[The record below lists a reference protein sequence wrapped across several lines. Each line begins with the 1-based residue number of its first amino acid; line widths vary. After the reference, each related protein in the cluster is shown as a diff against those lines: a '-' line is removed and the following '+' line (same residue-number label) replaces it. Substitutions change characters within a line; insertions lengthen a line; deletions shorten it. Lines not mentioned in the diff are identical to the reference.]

1 MASIH
6 FGVDGEVLSE
16 DYSSPIGDPT
26 VEPKYTDEQ
35 LAAALPHT
43 QAKNSR
49 QQAELDGM
57 QAREKFLLD
66 KANAVS
72 GYAADKTPLYVEGA
86 VERARLL
93 KAADGL
99 RDSMK
104 LQLLLSQRSIA
115 ADYLDDQAKAA
126 DLQAQA
132 DEHAALEARA
142 RDILKEDQARELADR
157 FRSRIRQSNGTGMK
171 IG

>member
-1 MASIH
+1 MASIQ
-6 FGVDGEVLSE
+6 FGIDGEVVE
-16 DYSSPIGDPT
+16 ENFDTPVNDPNQQ
-26 VEPKYTDEQ
+26 PRYTDEQ

-43 QAKNSR
+43 SAIGSR
-49 QQAELDGM
+49 QQVELDGM
-57 QAREKFLLD
+57 QAREKFLLN

-72 GYAADKTPLYVEGA
+72 GYDANQQPQYVEGV

-93 KAADGL
+93 KAATGL
-99 RDSMK
+99 RESMK
-104 LQLLLSQRSIA
+104 LQLILSQRSLA

-132 DEHAALEARA
+132 ADHAALEKRA
-142 RDILKEDQARELADR
+142 GEILHEEQAQELADR

-171 IG
+171 IR